1 MNLNVTI
8 KKSGM
13 SASDESAIEGFMR
26 FFEAES
32 GISLSRNKQYLV
44 AQRLESRLRATKK
57 KNYADYLA
65 WVQLA
70 GNEPE
75 KRLVVDLLTTNET
88 SFFRE
93 VDHFKL
99 MAKLAKEYRDAGK
112 VLRIWSAACSSGE
125 EPYSIAMVLD
135 QYSGNNFW
143 EIDASDLSESM
154 LDIARQGLYP
164 LRASDRVPQRYLKQY
179 CLRGRGA
186 YQDQFMIKE
195 SLRKRVYFCNRN
207 LMSDVDCD
215 KIYDAIFL
223 RNVLIYFDANKKK
236 RILQKVIERLAIGG
250 RLIIGHAES
259 VLGLIDGLEQVQP
272 SVYIKAK

>member
-1 MNLNVTI
+1 MTT

-13 SASDESAIEGFMR
+13 SASDESAIEEFMR
-26 FFEAES
+26 FFETES
-32 GISLSRNKQYLV
+32 GISLSTNKQYLV

-65 WVQLA
+65 WTQLP
-70 GNEPE
+70 GNESE
-75 KRLVVDLLTTNET
+75 RRLVVDLLTTNET

-99 MAKLAKEYRDAGK
+99 IAKLAKEYRDAGK
-112 VLRIWSAACSSGE
+112 ILRVWSAACSSGE

-143 EIDASDLSESM
+143 EVDASDLSESM
-154 LDIARQGLYP
+154 LEVARQGLYP
-164 LRASDRVPQRYLKQY
+164 LRASDRIPDRYLKQY
-179 CLRGRGA
+179 CLKGKGV
-186 YQDQFMIKE
+186 YQDKFLIKE
-195 SLRKRVYFCNRN
+195 SLKKRVFFCKRN
-207 LMSDVDCD
+207 LLSDVDSN
-215 KIYDAIFL
+215 KVYDAIFL

-236 RILQKVIERLAIGG
+236 RILQKVTERLVTGG
-250 RLIIGHAES
+250 RLVVGHAES